1 MKPRDFIHLPSH
13 DASLDRGRKQARLR
27 KARKLYRKYPRN
39 IFPPTPVLTL
49 PVPKGKNIVHL
60 VDRQDDVH
68 CFRLHKGRVYYV
80 SEASMRL
87 SISVARSNLIS
98 LGTCLGKFSKS
109 GKFKLHITSLD
120 YLAQYAK
127 YKVSFMPTPFKRP
140 CSNDDDEVWVKPNGE
155 MPFLYGN
162 HVLKAHL
169 GRITEDTPEHQGV
182 VVYSMNDVPLVIGFV
197 FHTICHP
204 QCSFRDSELR
214 PRQQWTHGNWTRQP
228 SSFFINRTYMQTL
241 LPPLGSRVLLPGMS
255 ESISET
261 R

>member
-1 MKPRDFIHLPSH
+1 ML
-13 DASLDRGRKQARLR
+13 L
-27 KARKLYRKYPRN
+27 
-39 IFPPTPVLTL
+39 
-49 PVPKGKNIVHL
+49 VPKGKNLVHL
-60 VDRQDDVH
+60 VDRQDEAH

-87 SISVARSNLIS
+87 SISIARSNLVS

-127 YKVSFMPTPFKRP
+127 YKVSFG
-140 CSNDDDEVWVKPNGE
+140 SILQHLIANGYDEIWIKPNGE

-182 VVYSMNDVPLVIGFV
+182 VVYSMNDVPLVNRYHFYS
-197 FHTICHP
+197 IC
-204 QCSFRDSELR
+204 
-214 PRQQWTHGNWTRQP
+214 
-228 SSFFINRTYMQTL
+228 
-241 LPPLGSRVLLPGMS
+241 
-255 ESISET
+255 
-261 R
+261 

>member
-1 MKPRDFIHLPSH
+1 MTAAHDAINLTFQPTVSLSSH

-27 KARKLYRKYPRN
+27 KACKLYRKYPPVT
-39 IFPPTPVLTL
+39 FPSYPCTYTPC
-49 PVPKGKNIVHL
+49 PKGKNIVHL

-127 YKVSFMPTPFKRP
+127 YKVSWYQHRLNFI
-140 CSNDDDEVWVKPNGE
+140 V
-155 MPFLYGN
+155 
-162 HVLKAHL
+162 
-169 GRITEDTPEHQGV
+169 Q
-182 VVYSMNDVPLVIGFV
+182 
-197 FHTICHP
+197 TIIMRCG
-204 QCSFRDSELR
+204 S
-214 PRQQWTHGNWTRQP
+214 
-228 SSFFINRTYMQTL
+228 NRTVKCLSYTVTTS
-241 LPPLGSRVLLPGMS
+241 SRH
-255 ESISET
+255 I
-261 R
+261 